1 MGRFISYTNC
11 YSNHGKTIQRK
22 SVTETDHFPTTVPPI
37 LITIKAM
44 VTYRGLFVLL
54 LMLLVGCCCYIFV
67 FSENSLDFV
76 VLSTQE
82 KEIFQCQRKFSLI

>member
-22 SVTETDHFPTTVPPI
+22 SVTETDHFHYYYVPPI

-54 LMLLVGCCCYIFV
+54 LMLLVVVGVVYIFV
-67 FSENSLDFV
+67 FG
-76 VLSTQE
+76 
-82 KEIFQCQRKFSLI
+82 K